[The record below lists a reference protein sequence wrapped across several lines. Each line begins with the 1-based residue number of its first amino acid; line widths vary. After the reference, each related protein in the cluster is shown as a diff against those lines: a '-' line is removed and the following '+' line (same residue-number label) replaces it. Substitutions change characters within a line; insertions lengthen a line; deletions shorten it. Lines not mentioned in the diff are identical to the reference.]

1 MVRLRLTQELVLPW
15 APDPFLIGIPNRILQ
30 GKGIFC
36 FNSNNGL
43 PRNERNLRISE
54 RTNLRIITLSNPYSL
69 LFVWMKNK
77 FRGEGEKP
85 IPLQRKERNETKWN
99 GKTRWGCQLKVVE
112 LPSLSYLCVINW
124 KPFLFFEF
132 PYLLYLIEELV
143 QAYFFLS
150 FGFSKSIKEDE
161 DCFPSACFLPWLG
174 KSDTL
179 LLWVL
184 HYGMLRDL
192 ISSWNIVLW
201 YANTCLK
208 YLLRFPANG
217 YDYGY
222 GS

>member
-1 MVRLRLTQELVLPW
+1 MVRLRLTLERVLPW

-69 LFVWMKNK
+69 LFVWMKNQ

-132 PYLLYLIEELV
+132 PYLLYWNFIEELV

-150 FGFSKSIKEDE
+150 FGFSKSIKIGG
-161 DCFPSACFLPWLG
+161 FGF
-174 KSDTL
+174 L
-179 LLWVL
+179 LLAFCLGLERVI
-184 HYGMLRDL
+184 HYYFGFYTTAC
-192 ISSWNIVLW
+192 
-201 YANTCLK
+201 YATSLVHEIL
-208 YLLRFPANG
+208 Y
-217 YDYGY
+217 YGTPILA
-222 GS
+222 